1 MPPAKRRRK
10 SRLGDEEVRDVPA
23 TRGDIDDRE
32 DPMKV
37 DGDWC
42 SKSKGVMQQQR
53 KDREVS
59 ACLEQ
64 SMPVRLKPDGIEWQV
79 IV

>member
-37 DGDWC
+37 DGD
-42 SKSKGVMQQQR
+42 
-53 KDREVS
+53 
-59 ACLEQ
+59 
-64 SMPVRLKPDGIEWQV
+64 
-79 IV
+79 